1 MPMRFQ
7 TPIRSKQL
15 LLAAAALSFAIA
27 LFQAVLSFSPSLSS
41 FFGAAELAANPLLL
55 LVTSLAATM
64 VFALFGL
71 YALAGAST
79 IRRLPLL
86 RTGLLV
92 IGVIYTLRGLF
103 LLPELLPMTGV
114 LPAPGPVPPQAVLS
128 SLVALATGLLYVLG
142 TLASW
147 KRLQPHVRP

>member
-1 MPMRFQ
+1 MRSQ

-15 LLAAAALSFAIA
+15 LLAAAMLSFAIA
-27 LFQAVLSFSPSLSS
+27 LFQAVLSFSPTLTR

-64 VFALFGL
+64 VFAVFGL

-86 RTGLLV
+86 RTGLLT
-92 IGVIYTLRGLF
+92 IGVIYALRGLF
-103 LLPELLPMTGV
+103 LLPELLAMAGA
-114 LPAPGPVPPQAVLS
+114 LPTPEPVPPQAVLS
-128 SLVALATGLLYVLG
+128 SLVALATGLLYLLG
-142 TLASW
+142 TATSW
-147 KRLQPHVRP
+147 KRLQPHARA

>member
-1 MPMRFQ
+1 MRFQ

-15 LLAAAALSFAIA
+15 LLAAALLSFAIA
-27 LFQAVLSFSPSLSS
+27 LFQAVLSLSPSLSS

-86 RTGLLV
+86 RTGLMV
-92 IGVIYTLRGLF
+92 IGAIYALRGL
-103 LLPELLPMTGV
+103 LLFPELLVMVGV
-114 LPAPGPVPPQAVLS
+114 LSAPEPVPPQAVLS
-128 SLVALATGLLYVLG
+128 SLVALATGVLYLLG
-142 TLASW
+142 TVASW
-147 KRLQPHVRP
+147 KRLQPHARA

>member
-1 MPMRFQ
+1 M
-7 TPIRSKQL
+7 IRSKHL
-15 LLAAAALSFAIA
+15 LLGAAVLSFAIA

-55 LVTSLAATM
+55 LVTSLVATM

-86 RTGLLV
+86 RTGLV
-92 IGVIYTLRGLF
+92 TIGVIYALRGLF
-103 LLPELLPMTGV
+103 LLPELLVMAGV
-114 LPAPGPVPPQAVLS
+114 LPAPEPVPPQALLA
-128 SLVALATGLLYVLG
+128 SLVALATGVLYLLG

-147 KRLQPHVRP
+147 KRLQPHARV